1 MAEPAR
7 AGLRCGAVI
16 LAAGASSRMGS
27 PKQLLTLEGQTL
39 LVRTV
44 EAALASP
51 VWPVVVVLGA
61 QAEMI
66 GPTLAP
72 YPVLVAENPAWPEG
86 MASSLRVGI
95 GMLQQ
100 FSRRLEAAVVL
111 LCDQPA
117 LTAGTIELLLQAQ
130 VDSGRTM
137 VAARYAGRLGAPALF
152 LREHF
157 GSLAALTGETGAR
170 DLLKAQPGRVTA
182 VDLPELA
189 VDLDTPQD
197 LAAQRN
203 RQSG

>member
-1 MAEPAR
+1 
-7 AGLRCGAVI
+7 
-16 LAAGASSRMGS
+16 MGS
-27 PKQLLTLEGQTL
+27 PKQLLTLEGQPL

-44 EAALASP
+44 EAVLASP

-66 GPTLAP
+66 RPTLAP

-95 GMLQQ
+95 GTLQQ

-117 LTAGTIELLLQAQ
+117 LTAGTIERLLQAQ
-130 VDSGRTM
+130 ADSGRTM

-152 LREHF
+152 RREHF
-157 GSLAALTGETGAR
+157 AALAALTGETGAR
-170 DLLKAQPGRVTA
+170 DLLKADPDRVTA

-197 LAAQRN
+197 LAALRS